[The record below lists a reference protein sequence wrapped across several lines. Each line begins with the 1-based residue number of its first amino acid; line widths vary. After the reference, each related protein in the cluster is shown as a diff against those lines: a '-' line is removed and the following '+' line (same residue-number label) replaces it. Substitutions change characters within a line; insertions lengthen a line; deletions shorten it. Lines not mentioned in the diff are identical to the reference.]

1 MAVVHAVQASM
12 LTESSH
18 RVWNQIV
25 EQIPRHE
32 ATLIEIVNIDGEVLF
47 STDPGSQRTVHRL
60 SDPSCAVCH
69 GANAPRPIA
78 ETAFLRDP
86 EDKRF
91 QFFVAPLN
99 NAEECLPCHSTEGPK
114 LGMVLVRESLGPI
127 HNRVRAAQTTLAGVG
142 ALTLL
147 LTLLTTRLL
156 LGRYLNRP
164 LKQLVA
170 GAGEIGS
177 GNLQHRITLPE
188 RTELAVLADT
198 LNTSTARL
206 SELQRELVERER
218 LAAVGETV
226 AGLSHSLKNM
236 LNGLI
241 AGQCVLDLAV
251 DEGDTEKLRTGLDVM
266 KRSVQRIE
274 ELIFDMLHYVKD
286 RVPRRELVD
295 PNTLI
300 LETVD
305 TLKEAAQSKGVE
317 IRAELD
323 DGIGKVALDRASI
336 YRALIDLACNAVDAC
351 TESET
356 GNRVIL
362 KSSSAPDG
370 IVLVVEDNGVGM
382 SEEVMSRLF
391 KRFFSTKG
399 GKGTG
404 LGLLVVKKIA
414 EEHGATLE
422 VDSVPGK
429 GSSFHIHLPRG
440 AEADEGKVQEPPGE
454 IGGNS

>member
-1 MAVVHAVQASM
+1 
-12 LTESSH
+12 
-18 RVWNQIV
+18 
-25 EQIPRHE
+25 
-32 ATLIEIVNIDGEVLF
+32 
-47 STDPGSQRTVHRL
+47 
-60 SDPSCAVCH
+60 
-69 GANAPRPIA
+69 
-78 ETAFLRDP
+78 
-86 EDKRF
+86 
-91 QFFVAPLN
+91 
-99 NAEECLPCHSTEGPK
+99 
-114 LGMVLVRESLGPI
+114 
-127 HNRVRAAQTTLAGVG
+127 
-142 ALTLL
+142 
-147 LTLLTTRLL
+147 
-156 LGRYLNRP
+156 
-164 LKQLVA
+164 
-170 GAGEIGS
+170 
-177 GNLQHRITLPE
+177 
-188 RTELAVLADT
+188 
-198 LNTSTARL
+198 
-206 SELQRELVERER
+206 
-218 LAAVGETV
+218 
-226 AGLSHSLKNM
+226 
-236 LNGLI
+236 
-241 AGQCVLDLAV
+241 
-251 DEGDTEKLRTGLDVM
+251 
-266 KRSVQRIE
+266 
-274 ELIFDMLHYVKD
+274 
-286 RVPRRELVD
+286 LVD

-323 DGIGKVALDRASI
+323 DGIGKLALDRASI

-370 IVLVVEDNGVGM
+370 IVRVVEDNGVGM